1 MQRIA
6 ATQVTVRTPALNENG
21 RAHLSDPRV
30 QTPKVLPVSARPDC
44 PLTTLLLLSSERYE
58 VLHSIIFSLKQKMMQ
73 FKTWLMAPL
82 GLSRIKPLD
91 AFWVPEFIDRCIGSL
106 GEEMM
111 ILMPDG
117 TEITRSSV

>member
-1 MQRIA
+1 
-6 ATQVTVRTPALNENG
+6 
-21 RAHLSDPRV
+21 
-30 QTPKVLPVSARPDC
+30 
-44 PLTTLLLLSSERYE
+44 
-58 VLHSIIFSLKQKMMQ
+58 MMQ

-91 AFWVPEFIDRCIGSL
+91 AFWVPGFIDRCIGSL